1 MKVQKNDRTSKYINT
16 LNYGEVIVRY
26 DKTYVNNF
34 IDLVELVNGDYY
46 EIYTDFNGRLVGIKS
61 ED

>member
-1 MKVQKNDRTSKYINT
+1 MQKNDNTSKYIRT

-26 DKTYVNNF
+26 DKTYANNF
-34 IDLVELVNGDYY
+34 IDLVELANGDYY